1 MLAFTAAREHRDQG
15 HSQTLRAKL
24 RTNGTQKPKDEAMHT
39 IAARTEILDRLLLA
53 VAVLHAA
60 DENQARRLASM
71 ALDRLLDR
79 DPVLTHFWQIA
90 GVLRDEIEARR
101 EETSPP
107 LRATCVAA

>member
-1 MLAFTAAREHRDQG
+1 MFAFAATREYRDQG

-24 RTNGTQKPKDEAMHT
+24 RTKGAQKLKDEAMNT
-39 IAARTEILDRLLLA
+39 IGARLEILSRLLLA
-53 VAVLHAA
+53 VASLHAA
-60 DENQARRLASM
+60 DENRARMLASV

-79 DPVLTHFWQIA
+79 DPWLTHFWQVS

-101 EETSPP
+101 EETSSP

>member
-1 MLAFTAAREHRDQG
+1 MFAFAAALDQRDQR
-15 HSQTLRAKL
+15 HSQTPRAKL
-24 RTNGTQKPKDEAMHT
+24 RTSSTQAPKDEAMNT
-39 IAARTEILDRLLLA
+39 IAARTEILSRLLLA
-53 VAVLHAA
+53 VAALHAA
-60 DENQARRLASM
+60 DENQARMLASV

-79 DPVLTHFWQIA
+79 DPGLMHFWQVA

>member
-1 MLAFTAAREHRDQG
+1 MFAFAANHSDRG

-24 RTNGTQKPKDEAMHT
+24 RTNGRQKPKDEAMNT
-39 IAARTEILDRLLLA
+39 IPARIEILSRLLLA

-60 DENQARRLASM
+60 DENQARTLASV
-71 ALDRLLDR
+71 ALDRLLNR
-79 DPVLTHFWQIA
+79 DPELTHFWQVA